1 MSRRSRVRQ
10 VVLQVLFQRDLNPAA
25 EWEAFLTRRLQHR
38 PELVRFGT
46 QLTQGI
52 EANRAEL
59 DRRLEG
65 ALRNWKLNRLS
76 TTDRNVL
83 RLAAFEILKFDTPP
97 KVAINE
103 AIELA
108 RRFGSKDSA
117 SFVNGVLDRLYHDRR
132 RGHSGTEATPATPA
146 TQPSATLPDSVEVD
160 AGVPPVAQPPD
171 QNPS

>member
-59 DRRLEG
+59 DRRLES

-132 RGHSGTEATPATPA
+132 RGNSGAEAAIVAKPDA
-146 TQPSATLPDSVEVD
+146 SATSSDSSASD
-160 AGVPPVAQPPD
+160 ASPQPIAESNH